1 MGTEIISG
9 TESPARLEERKD
21 MSYLRDGKSP
31 EGVKAQ
37 EKRGIQT
44 LTARGDVNRRANA
57 VLVQTFGPDPLKK
70 RPIMESYFVNVSILI
85 L

>member
-37 EKRGIQT
+37 EKKRDSDSDSQRRREQTSKCSFSPDIWARPTKEKAHNGI
-44 LTARGDVNRRANA
+44 L
-57 VLVQTFGPDPLKK
+57 FC
-70 RPIMESYFVNVSILI
+70 EC
-85 L
+85 